1 MGVGGRAAATL
12 MKKAAAWIIG
22 VLAAALTAHAQP
34 AGKSL
39 PLPDLSKPVTLRVAY
54 IHNPRFE
61 PLPAERLGRVLVLTA
76 GHMKAHLGVSVAFE
90 PPVEVPIIKVFAALP
105 PRLVARAESQ
115 RLDAAINDFALERLA
130 RELLRDLKR
139 EGDLAAQKR
148 FAARYL
154 VSPPKDASDMAF
166 ARALVSTQLT
176 LLGTWQALTGADG
189 QPLIGKDR
197 FNEYAYWDLL
207 GATPLPYE
215 VIVTNQLVAS
225 AEWEGNSVHSA
236 VRGGVS
242 NGVTT
247 QNRQGRFQ
255 LFSMLSTYP
264 FLDDSPQTVAL
275 RGGDTPTAAQA
286 DDYMALLLAH
296 ELGHQLL
303 HLGHPFANTRCVM
316 TPPPVLRF
324 KEWAGGL
331 SARDCPLGGRRAV
344 SNRENTPGFVKFAAP
359 EEIFK

>member
-1 MGVGGRAAATL
+1 
-12 MKKAAAWIIG
+12 MKTAAAWIIG
-22 VLAAALTAHAQP
+22 VLAAVLTANAQP
-34 AGKSL
+34 VAKSL
-39 PLPDLSKPVTLRVAY
+39 PLPDVSKPVTLRVAY

-61 PLPAERLGRVLVLTA
+61 PFSAGRLGRVLALTA
-76 GHMKAHLGVSVAFE
+76 GHVKEHLGVSVAFA

-105 PRLVARAESQ
+105 PRLAAVAESQ

-130 RELLRDLKR
+130 RELLKDLKQ
-139 EGDLAAQKR
+139 EGELAAQKR

-154 VSPPKDASDMAF
+154 VKPPKDASDMAF
-166 ARALVSTQLT
+166 ARALVNTQLT
-176 LLGTWQALTGADG
+176 LLGTWQALPGADG

-197 FNEYAYWDLL
+197 FNEYAYWNLL

-247 QNRQGRFQ
+247 QNLQGRFQ
-255 LFSMLSTYP
+255 LFSMLSTFP

-275 RGGDTPTAAQA
+275 RGGDTPTASEA
-286 DDYMALLLAH
+286 DNYMALLLAH

-303 HLGHPFANTRCVM
+303 HLGHPFGNRRCLM
-316 TPPPVLRF
+316 TPPPALRF
-324 KEWAGGL
+324 RLWADGL
-331 SARDCPLGGRRAV
+331 SARDCPVGGRRAG
-344 SNRENTPGFVKFAAP
+344 SSRENTPGFVKFAAP
-359 EEIFK
+359 ESK